1 MERFGEKICSGA
13 KKGKMMSNSRSNHW
27 DAIKEQG
34 FVPLCGD
41 WNADGSG
48 ELCEIFIDAGYGA
61 VADCISCRKAYR
73 KDEEGNIEYFR

>member
-1 MERFGEKICSGA
+1 
-13 KKGKMMSNSRSNHW
+13 MMSNSRSSHW

-34 FVPLCGD
+34 FIPLCGD
-41 WNADGSG
+41 WNADGSE

-61 VADCISCRKAYR
+61 VTDCISCRKAYR